1 MYTFLEVLTFQDY
14 ILAKY
19 ILYLVFYRENI
30 GESVVYLWVE
40 RIREFIQ
47 EQTKSGIV
55 IYFVYLT
62 EI

>member
-1 MYTFLEVLTFQDY
+1 MYTFLEDLTFQDY